1 MFVNNEVGTV
11 QPIYEIETIVA
22 ESNALLHVDAVQAI
36 GHLEINF
43 HDFKI
48 DTMSITGHKFG
59 GPKGVG
65 VLLVKENT
73 PIQFSQ
79 LGRRTRNETS
89 CRN

>member
-22 ESNALLHVDAVQAI
+22 ESNALLHVDVVQAI

-59 GPKGVG
+59 GPKVW
-65 VLLVKENT
+65 VCCLLKKIRQYN
-73 PIQFSQ
+73 FH
-79 LGRRTRNETS
+79 N
-89 CRN
+89 